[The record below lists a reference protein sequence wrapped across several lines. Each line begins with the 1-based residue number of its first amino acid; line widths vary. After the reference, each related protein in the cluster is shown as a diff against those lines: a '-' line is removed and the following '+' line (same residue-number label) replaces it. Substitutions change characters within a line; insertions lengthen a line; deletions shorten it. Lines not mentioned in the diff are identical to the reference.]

1 MKHAEPAAGAAAC
14 FFTATGMSE
23 TVMANDSIF
32 KGCLLVSDMDGTLI
46 DSSRSIPAR
55 NSAAIR
61 AFTRRGGYF
70 VFATGRTPLSAGAFL
85 DRLDINAPCIVC
97 NGAMLY
103 DYTAQKAL
111 WSAALPAGFSALIAE
126 VLRQY
131 EDVGVEVITEQAV
144 YVPRV
149 NDITRRHTV
158 NKALHYVFAPLSEV
172 PAQGW
177 NKVIFTL
184 EDARIPSLLAFVRTL
199 QNGGWD
205 FMRSEP
211 TFLEALP
218 QNVSKGT
225 TILRLADHLKVDRRC
240 IFAIGDYY
248 NDAPLFETAAFC
260 GVPAGAPADVRAL
273 ADVVVGPC
281 EDGAVADFIGL
292 LETRMQSAAR

>member
-1 MKHAEPAAGAAAC
+1 
-14 FFTATGMSE
+14 MSE
-23 TVMANDSIF
+23 TVMMNDSIF

-46 DSSRSIPAR
+46 DASRSIPAR

-85 DRLDINAPCIVC
+85 DRLDVNAPCIVC

-103 DYTAQKAL
+103 DYAARAAL
-111 WSAALPAGFSALIAE
+111 WSAALPAGFCALIDE

-131 EDVGVEVITEQAV
+131 EDVGVEIITEHTV
-144 YVPRV
+144 YVPHV

-158 NKALHYVFAPLSEV
+158 NKALHYEFTSLENI

-184 EDARIPSLLAFVRTL
+184 EDARIPSLLAFVRSL
-199 QNGGWD
+199 PDGGWD

-218 QNVSKGT
+218 RHVSKGT
-225 TILRLADHLKVDRRC
+225 TILRLAQHLGVDRRR

-281 EDGAVADFIGL
+281 EGGAVADFIAL
-292 LETRMQSAAR
+292 LETRVQSAAHG